1 MKRKII
7 YQKKYSNPP
16 SLPNV
21 DLNEKNSE
29 VSFEIK
35 NVLQARERR
44 KRNFVRRLFR
54 KIKTK
59 EFIKKS
65 ICIAELYE
73 LDILISQHTWG
84 TTVEL
89 SFDSSGF
96 LTKLKKVLILSD
108 QIAFSSGVHGR
119 EITILLNLDA

>member
-7 YQKKYSNPP
+7 YQKRYSNPP
-16 SLPNV
+16 SLQNV
-21 DLNEKNSE
+21 DLNEQNSE

-44 KRNFVRRLFR
+44 KRNFIRRLFQ

-59 EFIKKS
+59 EFIKKA

-96 LTKLKKVLILSD
+96 LTKLKNVLILSD